1 MELKLDDLIVR
12 KFTKGLKEGQTVY
25 DLFDWAKRDVV
36 LKNYKTGEILT
47 EIHDVEFPSYY
58 SQNAIDIIVD
68 KYFRRAGVPGT
79 GHETSMKQVAHRL
92 CSFWVESLLDEGMID
107 NSQADILYDEL
118 VYALLS
124 QYFAP
129 NSPQWF
135 NTGIK
140 LAYDIAG
147 KPNNMYYYD
156 IAKRKVVKSKD
167 NYTRTQ
173 ASACFI
179 VSIVDSLTGPHSIAE
194 QYLTETTLFR
204 GGSGTGTN
212 FSTLRGKGE
221 KLSGGGTSSGAM
233 SFLKGFDTNAGTVK
247 SGGTTR
253 RAAKMVIMDIDHPE
267 IMDFIRWKSK
277 EEQKVR
283 DLIKM
288 GYDASFDGEAY
299 GTVSGQNSNNSI
311 RVSDEF
317 MRKVAN
323 LEKEPNTTITLK
335 GRKDSKVN
343 REIKV
348 SELWDA
354 LTKAAWESADP
365 ALQYD
370 DTFNRWHTCPAGE
383 DGKYGAKHN
392 RINATN
398 PCGEYAFLDDTS
410 CNLASINVYKVYK
423 DYEDDGDQFFEHLIN
438 ITQLALE
445 ASIHWGQFP
454 TEDIARRTHLFRTT
468 GLGIANLA
476 SLLMFMGVPYDSD
489 KGREIGAS
497 LMSML
502 TGQSYFVSALMAK
515 KLGAFEAF
523 PQNKKYML
531 DVINRHMKAH
541 AVNLG
546 LEGINVWSLAY
557 EYGRKY
563 GYRNAQV
570 SVIAPTGT
578 IAFAMDCAATSAEP
592 FFSHIAF
599 KKLVGGGSMIIANP
613 IIGESLKNLGYKE
626 DEIEAIDK
634 YIVNNNGNFEGAPYL
649 KPSHYAVFDTANKN
663 GDGERYIAPM
673 GHVKMVAALQNFVSG
688 AISKTVNLPREATAE
703 EIKDIF
709 LQAWKL
715 GTKGITVYRD
725 GSKATQP
732 LNTKLEDTEAN
743 LDLDQISYQDLLT
756 YAKKAKAKIDLAKNA
771 VAPASAPVR
780 ESGRRKPVGIR
791 HGSTH
796 PAVIDG
802 IKIYTT
808 VNRDEEGNINEV
820 YITTSKTGSLVAGL
834 LNTLSKTISVSLQ
847 TGVSPQEVAKSLRG
861 QAFEPSG
868 FVQEHP
874 YIKNVSSIADLV
886 SKILDIECG
895 DYARVQVKPQITAS
909 QILDEDMKNIKEKL
923 NQMAGVAVPPFSI
936 SNEPVILTY
945 SSEEGSVTV
954 HNHDAEGERVYG
966 KTCSHCG
973 STHMRQNGTC
983 MVCADCGSTTGC
995 S

>member
-12 KFTKGLKEGQTVY
+12 KFTKDLKEGQTVY
-25 DLFDWAKRDVV
+25 DLFEWVKRDVV
-36 LKNYKTGEILT
+36 LKNYKTGDILT
-47 EIHDVEFPSYY
+47 EFYGVEFPSFY

-288 GYDASFDGEAY
+288 GYDGSFDGEAY
-299 GTVSGQNSNNSI
+299 ETVSGQNSNNSI
-311 RVSDEF
+311 RVSNEF

-323 LEKEPNTTITLK
+323 LDKEPDATITLK

-343 REIKV
+343 REVKV

-370 DTFNRWHTCPAGE
+370 DTFNSWHTCPAGE
-383 DGKYGAKHN
+383 DGKVWAKHN

-410 CNLASINVYKVYK
+410 CNLASINVYKLYK
-423 DYEDDGDQFFEHLIN
+423 DYEDDGDSFFEHLIN

-476 SLLMFMGVPYDSD
+476 SLLMVRGVPYNSE

-497 LMSML
+497 IMSML
-502 TGQSYFVSALMAK
+502 TGQSYLISALMAK

-531 DVINRHMKAH
+531 DVIARHIRAH

-546 LEGINVWSLAY
+546 LEGIDVWNLAH

-613 IIGESLKNLGYKE
+613 IISESLKNLGYE
-626 DEIEAIDK
+626 ENQIEAIDK
-634 YIVNNNGNFEGAPYL
+634 YIVDNNGNFEGAPYL

-663 GDGERYIAPM
+663 GNGERYISPM

-688 AISKTVNLPREATAE
+688 AISKTVNLPKEATVE

-709 LQAWKL
+709 LESWKL

-732 LNTKLEDTEAN
+732 LNTKLEDGGAN
-743 LDLDQISYQDLLT
+743 FDLEQISYQDLLA
-756 YAKKAKAKIDLAKNA
+756 YAKKAKVEIDLAKNT
-771 VAPASAPVR
+771 VSPEPVR
-780 ESGRRKPVGIR
+780 MVGRNKPVGIR
-791 HGSTH
+791 FGSTH

-808 VNRDEEGNINEV
+808 VNRDGEGKINEV

-847 TGVSPQEVAKSLRG
+847 TGVSPQEIAKSLRG

-895 DYARVQVKPQITAS
+895 DYTRVQVKPEVTLNESKTDSRERVNQIVKSFA
-909 QILDEDMKNIKEKL
+909 
-923 NQMAGVAVPPFSI
+923 A
-936 SNEPVILTY
+936 EPAILTY
-945 SSEEGSVTV
+945 ASEEGAVTV
-954 HNHDAEGERVYG
+954 HNHGTEGEKVYG

-973 STHMRQNGTC
+973 SINMRQNGTC
-983 MVCADCGSTTGC
+983 MVCVDCGSTTGC